1 MAHIIPIQHLGVYRS
16 AEEVSRDQSFGSWNA
31 RTGGASVT
39 GWFCDPNSW
48 HCHGIVPLK
57 CGKKEAI
64 VTKTSYYI
72 SGIKKIFH
80 FQVKL
85 GRSFGAKLFPEMIR
99 TGLRHLSELVF
110 SGHIRGFVPFF
121 CHKAM

>member
-64 VTKTSYYI
+64 VTNTSYYI
-72 SGIKKIFH
+72 SGIKKNISFPSETWKIIWSKAVPRNDQNWFKTLVGIGIFWTH
-80 FQVKL
+80 PGF
-85 GRSFGAKLFPEMIR
+85 R
-99 TGLRHLSELVF
+99 TIFL
-110 SGHIRGFVPFF
+110 P
-121 CHKAM
+121 